1 MKKNVRPPYGVGVRR
16 SFPPPLALKNV
27 RPPYGVGVG
36 VRRSSP
42 PSGEVTFF
50 SNEKK
55 LRLPA
60 PPSLGVRRQSPEA
73 YSCEVFFRM
82 KKKRKLRLPRST
94 E

>member
-60 PPSLGVRRQSPEA
+60 PPLS
-73 YSCEVFFRM
+73 
-82 KKKRKLRLPRST
+82 RST
-94 E
+94 EAESGGLFLRGFFSNEKKTEVAPP